1 MKANFDR
8 CMAQVFASEG
18 GFVDDP
24 QDPGGATNLGI
35 TIGTLSQWRGRKC
48 TKAEVK
54 ALTRE
59 EAAKIYRRDYWD
71 AVRGDDLPFGLDLCA
86 FDGAVNSGVSRG
98 AKWVQQALGVEADG
112 KIGPTT
118 LAAARSTYVPAA
130 IQRAVAFRLSFLKQL
145 PGWAHFGN
153 GWAVRMKAVEAEA
166 LSMAIPDHEPPVR
179 PDVVPAVPA
188 PQSAAAWWVRA
199 VLRIFDVFWAKW
211 RT

>member
-1 MKANFDR
+1 MKSNFDR
-8 CMAQVFASEG
+8 CMNEVFAHEG
-18 GFVDDP
+18 GYVNDP
-24 QDPGGATNLGI
+24 HDTGGETNMGI
-35 TIGTLSQWRGRKC
+35 SKRAYPHEDIKGMTRARA
-48 TKAEVK
+48 AE
-54 ALTRE
+54 
-59 EAAKIYRRDYWD
+59 IYRRDYWD

-112 KIGPTT
+112 KIGPAT

-130 IQRAVAFRLSFLKQL
+130 IQRAVAFRTSFLKQL

-153 GWAVRMKAVEAEA
+153 GWASRMKAVEAEA
-166 LSMAIPDHEPPVR
+166 LSMAVPDHGPPVR
-179 PDVVPAVPA
+179 PDVVPLPA

-199 VLRIFDVFWAKW
+199 IFGIFDVLFKKW